1 MPVSITALV
10 WLTLAV
16 VVVPEAV
23 PEVVPE
29 ELCLGAGVEA
39 VVPDSLEAAF
49 CELSADPVAAEP
61 SVADGVA
68 AVEGSAGAA
77 AAVLLVESV
86 AADVDRANPVC
97 AESPIW

>member
-1 MPVSITALV
+1 MSITALV

-16 VVVPEAV
+16 VVVPD
-23 PEVVPE
+23 VVPE
-29 ELCLGAGVEA
+29 AELEELCFGAGVEA

-68 AVEGSAGAA
+68 GVDGSAVVTAS
-77 AAVLLVESV
+77 VLLVESV
-86 AADVDRANPVC
+86 AAAVDRANPVC